1 VPSPLWSSIDG
12 AVSNTSFLNANV
24 FVPCF
29 LGTDTSATNTLNRHH
44 RDKYPRRSSQRQT
57 AESLTPALSPTPLP
71 VFTKS
76 MPVIPESSGTGS
88 VVSYPLTITVGTGGT
103 AVSSQSGVTMWVK

>member
-1 VPSPLWSSIDG
+1 LWSSIDG
-12 AVSNTSFLNANV
+12 AVLNTSFLNANV

-29 LGTDTSATNTLNRHH
+29 LGTDTSATNTLTVTIGTST
-44 RDKYPRRSSQRQT
+44 PTVLT
-57 AESLTPALSPTPLP
+57 AANGGIAYAGFVPNSIAGLYQIDA
-71 VFTKS
+71 
-76 MPVIPESSGTGS
+76 VIPASSGTGS